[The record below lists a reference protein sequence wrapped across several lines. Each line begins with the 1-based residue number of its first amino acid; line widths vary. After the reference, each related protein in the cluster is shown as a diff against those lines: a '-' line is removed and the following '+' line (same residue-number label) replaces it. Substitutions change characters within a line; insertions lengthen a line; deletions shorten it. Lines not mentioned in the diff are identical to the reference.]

1 MCPVMVAPS
10 RTNLITQQDLSDTAR
25 VDLSLTVENGNEV
38 FNETACCG
46 TGDSKERPVEYFDL
60 LVEIG

>member
-38 FNETACCG
+38 FNETACGG